1 MEVGSLGRGIS
12 TSKGPEAETSGACW
26 RGEAKEVGGLQEMWA
41 EQQTGQPVQALAI
54 MVRIMESILRAV
66 GLGQGD
72 KMIQFIFKKAAFG
85 TGYQIAWEREWV
97 GRRSGSRGQRG
108 VRRVKGAT
116 AGGWGLG

>member
-1 MEVGSLGRGIS
+1 MGSVGRGIS
-12 TSKGPEAETSGACW
+12 ASKGPEAETSGACW
-26 RGEAKEVGGLQEMWA
+26 RGETKEVGGLQEMWA
-41 EQQTGQPVQALAI
+41 ERQTSQPVQALAI

-72 KMIQFIFKKAAFG
+72 KMIQVIFQKAAVV

-97 GRRSGSRGQRG
+97 GRRSRSRGQRG
-108 VRRVKGAT
+108 VRGVKGAT